1 MLLQTMTIQRMSPK
15 SQYQELQKQVDAKT
29 ATKRSQA
36 LNIEEEKTDVY
47 SSKRANH
54 QSRISR
60 Y

>member
-1 MLLQTMTIQRMSPK
+1 MSPK